1 MAATEPFRQGDH
13 IWFNIQLLVAPEPA
27 AATHAHLNFVKDQ
40 QDVACI
46 AVATNGTEHI
56 GIAWIHAAFALER
69 LDQHSANA
77 RAMGLEAV

>member
-1 MAATEPFRQGDH
+1 LH
-13 IWFNIQLLVAPEPA
+13 
-27 AATHAHLNFVKDQ
+27 FVKDQ
-40 QDVACI
+40 QDVAFI
-46 AVATNGTEHI
+46 AVATNGTEYI